1 MVYLL
6 AKKFALDSFRKY
18 DNSLIMTIRAS
29 VAEINNVMR
38 NLYGGEKLEG
48 SKLNSS
54 IYNFEAV
61 KVHYITGSNLSVKV
75 GSRDK
80 KEIGRL
86 EDLSLED

>member
-48 SKLNSS
+48 SKLNAS

-75 GSRDK
+75 VSRDK

-86 EDLSLED
+86 EDLILEV